1 MVIARLVHLGGR
13 SGTAGLP
20 HRIARCSSYS
30 AVMCLRSLNAG
41 MGSHV
46 YGDACLGCL
55 KRDVLAAL
63 SGNRLAELVANGAIA
78 VFTTSMYLLVSIRV
92 EFSLLERASTVSTRR
107 LAGRHRGIQPGPR
120 HHSQVRAL
128 ASCGAIH
135 SPSSGCGHGVC
146 FSAHCRAVSAC

>member
-107 LAGRHRGIQPGPR
+107 LAGRQHGIQRGRGSGAQSGHWTRAGP
-120 HHSQVRAL
+120 SAPL
-128 ASCGAIH
+128 
-135 SPSSGCGHGVC
+135 SSGCGHGVC
-146 FSAHCRAVSAC
+146 